1 MKKYRAFLV
10 VSFILVLAFPSISS
24 ADFNAAYEVNLARG
38 ISRMNNSDYAAAVDI
53 FREMLRSN
61 PDDPKIMLML
71 GISLSRNGIYPEA
84 AEVLKKT
91 AERQYEPARAYYE
104 LGVAE
109 YKMGN
114 FGASR
119 EYFARSGQMTKD
131 TTLSSSA
138 DAFVADIDRVSKK
151 RRYSLALTTGVQY
164 DTNVPLLAS
173 DDAFTPDEETEKS
186 DLRAILSVRGDVTI
200 LTSPVKVTA
209 GYGFYQS
216 IHTRLADFNVQDH
229 VVQLRA
235 EYPMTEKVLLEA
247 AYLFD
252 YTFLGGDDYSRIH
265 TFTPAAKTELLK
277 HMPTRF
283 VYAHAK
289 KTFFDLDLSET
300 NDDRSGSTNT
310 YGVEQI
316 LSVSRNLSFAL
327 AYYYET
333 HNARE
338 AFFSYNGNRFALGM
352 NYSHNN
358 QWLFAARAEYY
369 DKGYSGRSDFE
380 DKRRDDITRTF
391 GLSWTKPLSP
401 VFSVNVNQTFVVNSS
416 NISFYA
422 YDRSVT
428 GIFLTARF

>member
-10 VSFILVLAFPSISS
+10 VSVIAVLAFSSISS
-24 ADFNAAYEVNLARG
+24 ADFNAAYEVDLARG
-38 ISRMNNSDYAAAVDI
+38 VSRMNNSDYAAALTI
-53 FREMLRSN
+53 FREMHSSY

-71 GISLSRNGIYPEA
+71 GICLSRNGMYQEA
-84 AEVLKKT
+84 AEVLKQT
-91 AERQYEPARAYYE
+91 AERQYDPARSYYE
-104 LGVAE
+104 LGVVE

-114 FGASR
+114 FAASR
-119 EYFARSGQMTKD
+119 EYFARSGQMSRDASLT
-131 TTLSSSA
+131 SSA

-151 RRYSLALTTGVQY
+151 RRYALALTTGVQY

-173 DDAFTPDEETEKS
+173 DDAFTSDQESNKS
-186 DLRAILSVRGDVTI
+186 DLRAILALRGDLTI
-200 LTSPVKVTA
+200 LTSPVKITA

-216 IHTRLADFNVQDH
+216 IHTRLADFNVQNH
-229 VVQLRA
+229 EVQFRA
-235 EYPMTEKVLLEA
+235 EYPVTEKVLLEA

-265 TFTPAAKTELLK
+265 TVAPAAKIELLK

-283 VYAHAK
+283 VYAYAE

-300 NDDRSGSTNT
+300 NDERSGSTNT
-310 YGVEQI
+310 YGIEQTVF
-316 LSVSRNLSFAL
+316 VSRNLSFAL
-327 AYYYET
+327 AYYYDT

-338 AFFSYNGNRFALGM
+338 DFFSYNGNRFSLGM
-352 NYSHNN
+352 NYSHDN
-358 QWLFAARAEYY
+358 QWLFAARFEYY
-369 DKGYSGRSDFE
+369 DKGYSGRSDFA

-391 GLSWTKPLSP
+391 GLSLTKPLSP
-401 VFSVNVNQTFVVNSS
+401 VFSVNINQTFVVNSS